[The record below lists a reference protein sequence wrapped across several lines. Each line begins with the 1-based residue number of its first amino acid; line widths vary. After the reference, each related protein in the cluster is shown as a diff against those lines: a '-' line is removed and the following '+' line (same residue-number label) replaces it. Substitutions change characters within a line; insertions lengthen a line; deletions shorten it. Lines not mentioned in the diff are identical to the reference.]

1 MKVFLD
7 TNIALDFIME
17 RENFVD
23 DARKVIAYCL
33 NCQHTLYLSSI
44 SYANISYIARKGHKG
59 KSPEELLR
67 LLRKITRVSL
77 SDENVVDKALATDNK
92 DFEDAMQFHSAST
105 VNADFIITRNVQDF
119 PNGNIKVMT
128 PKTFL
133 NFVM

>member
-7 TNIALDFIME
+7 TNIALDFILE
-17 RENFVD
+17 REDFVD

-59 KSPEELLR
+59 RKLHELLR
-67 LLRKITRVSL
+67 ILRKMTRVSS

-105 VNADFIITRNVQDF
+105 VNADIIITRNVQDF
-119 PNGNIKVMT
+119 PTGTIKVMT

-133 NFVM
+133 NFVI

>member
-17 RENFVD
+17 REGFVD

-33 NCQHTLYLSSI
+33 NSHHTLYLSSI
-44 SYANISYIARKGHKG
+44 SYANISYLARKGHKG
-59 KSPEELLR
+59 KDSLELLR
-67 LLRKITRVSL
+67 MLRKMTRVSL

-105 VNADFIITRNVQDF
+105 VNADIIITRNVQDF
-119 PNGNIKVMT
+119 PLGTIKVMN

-133 NFVM
+133 NFVV